1 LLFKVQTDP
10 RRDHERHQLSTRIF
24 GLGSRHPRK
33 VAFLRIGIGLYLLV
47 LTVVLAAAGVGNPWA
62 WVTGAFS
69 VIHFIL
75 ADRLLGIAKRPPVQ
89 S

>member
-1 LLFKVQTDP
+1 MSD
-10 RRDHERHQLSTRIF
+10 HQLSTRIF

-33 VAFLRIGIGLYLLV
+33 VAFLRIGIGLYLLA
-47 LTVVLAAAGVGNPWA
+47 LTAVLAAAGFGDPWA
-62 WVTGAFS
+62 WVTGVFA

-75 ADRLLGIAKRPPVQ
+75 AYRLLGIAKRPPAQ

>member
-1 LLFKVQTDP
+1 MGNQ
-10 RRDHERHQLSTRIF
+10 QLGTRIF

-47 LTVVLAAAGVGNPWA
+47 LTAVLAAAGFGDPWA
-62 WVTGAFS
+62 WVTGVFA
-69 VIHFIL
+69 VIHFMR
-75 ADRLLGIAKRPPVQ
+75 AYRLLGIAKRPPVH